1 VDAAL
6 PGYEEQWWRA
16 LAVFR
21 TFSVLYAAGLY
32 AFALDDYRHVTAGWL
47 VLTALGLW
55 TALTF
60 AWYRRPSARRWPLLT
75 VDLLVAAAAV
85 VATRPLQLEAAVE
98 RGAQTLPV
106 FWVVAPVIG
115 LALVYGWT
123 AALPASVV
131 IGLANVAERGAV
143 TPPLLHNTALV
154 LIAGATV
161 GYVCGL
167 AQRSERRLAAALRAQ
182 AAAQERDRLA
192 RVVHDGVLQVLTYVT
207 RRGRELGGD
216 AAELAGL
223 AAEQEVALRALIT
236 AEPQPSPGRLDRTD
250 LGELLQAQATPR
262 VSVAVP
268 AAPVRLPARVA
279 HEVAAAVAA
288 ALDNVARH
296 AGADARAFV
305 LLDDDGA
312 EITVVVRDTG
322 AGFAPGRL
330 DAAAAEGRL
339 GVARSVV
346 GRLGALGG
354 SALVTSTPGD
364 GVEVTLRLPRRAAVA
379 VHRGA
384 AIGGAP

>member
-1 VDAAL
+1 MDAAL

-21 TFSVLYAAGLY
+21 TFSVLYAATLY
-32 AFALDDYRHVTAGWL
+32 AFARDDYEHVTAGWL
-47 VLTALGLW
+47 VLAGLALW

-60 AWYRRPSARRWPLLT
+60 AWYRRPGARRWPLLT
-75 VDLLVAAAAV
+75 VDLLLAAAAV
-85 VATRPLQLEAAVE
+85 VATRPLQLESAVE

-115 LALVYGWT
+115 WALVYGWA

-167 AQRSERRLAAALRAQ
+167 ARRSERRLAAALRAQ

-236 AEPQPSPGRLDRTD
+236 AEPQPAPSSGRVD

-268 AAPVRLPARVA
+268 AAPVRLSARVA
-279 HEVAAAVAA
+279 DELAAAVAA

-296 AGADARAFV
+296 AGPGARAFV
-305 LLDDDGA
+305 LLDDDGC
-312 EITVVVRDTG
+312 EVTVVVRDDG
-322 AGFAPGRL
+322 AGFGPGRL
-330 DAAAAEGRL
+330 EAARSEGRL

-354 SALVTSTPGD
+354 SAVVTGTPGD
-364 GVEVTLRLPRRAAVA
+364 GVEVTLRLPRRTAAVLA
-379 VHRGA
+379 RRS
-384 AIGGAP
+384 AP